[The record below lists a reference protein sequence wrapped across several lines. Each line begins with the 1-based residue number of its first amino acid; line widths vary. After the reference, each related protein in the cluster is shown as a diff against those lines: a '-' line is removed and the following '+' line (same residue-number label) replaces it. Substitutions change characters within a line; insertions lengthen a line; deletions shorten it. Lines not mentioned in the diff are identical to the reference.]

1 MSFESDFGGAKDQF
15 QNMRIETLEENM
27 SKILIV
33 DDDEMMIMLA
43 RRILATKYD
52 VVTATSGAEAIEIFE
67 QERPD
72 MVLSDLMMPELDG
85 YELHRILQ
93 EKSGEVVPIMFM
105 SASEDDESEIKG
117 FEVGAADYIHKPMR
131 PDVLLRRVGNV
142 IDTLDKIHELEI
154 KSSTDPLTKLLNK
167 TAAQR
172 EIGEMV
178 KKSSGA
184 LLMIDLDSFK
194 LVNDIYG
201 HNIGDKILI
210 RFAEL
215 IKSVIRAEDLAG
227 RMGGDEF
234 IAFLQNVTDEKVLQ
248 SKTKFLNE
256 QILIVARKLMGEDM
270 QIPLGVSVGAVFVP
284 SEGRDFTTLYKKADK
299 ALYEVKQCG
308 KHGLAV
314 FGAQKCAHNGHIL
327 NRVKNSVGELSELRM
342 ILGERNNE
350 SGAYFVDFEA
360 FKVVYRLLVRMEY
373 KKGLM
378 LIQFTVENYL
388 AAEFKEIL
396 IHTLRKSDCVT
407 QNGNKFLILLQEASE
422 SESEIVRDRILSRL
436 EGNLAVRIKFE
447 CEKIF

>member
-1 MSFESDFGGAKDQF
+1 
-15 QNMRIETLEENM
+15 M

-43 RRILATKYD
+43 RRILSTKYE

-67 QERPD
+67 RERPD
-72 MVLSDLMMPELDG
+72 MILSDLMMPEMDG
-85 YELHRILQ
+85 YELQRILQ

-117 FEVGAADYIHKPMR
+117 FEQGAADYIHKPMR
-131 PDVLLRRVGNV
+131 PDVLLRRVGN
-142 IDTLDKIHELEI
+142 IIENLDKIHELEI

-178 KKSSGA
+178 KKSAGA

-201 HNIGDKILI
+201 HNTGDKILI

-234 IAFLQNVTDEKVLQ
+234 IAFLQNVADEKVLQ
-248 SKTKFLNE
+248 AKTISLNE
-256 QILIVARKLMGEDM
+256 QILIVAKKIMGSDM
-270 QIPLGVSVGAVFVP
+270 QIQLGVSIGAVFVP
-284 SEGRDFTTLYKKADK
+284 SEGREFTTLYKKADK
-299 ALYEVKQCG
+299 ALYEVKQNG
-308 KHGLAV
+308 KHGLSV
-314 FGAQKCAHNGHIL
+314 FGAQNSGKT
-327 NRVKNSVGELSELRM
+327 SVGELSELRK

-360 FKVVYRLLVRMEY
+360 FKIIYRLLARMEH
-373 KKGLM
+373 KKGLT
-378 LIQFTVENYL
+378 LVQFTVENDL

-396 IHTLRKSDCVT
+396 IHSLRKSDCVT
-407 QNGNKFLILLQEASE
+407 QNGNKFLILLQEATE
-422 SESEIVRDRILSRL
+422 SESEIVKNRILSRL
-436 EGNLAVRIKFE
+436 EGNLAVGIKFE
-447 CEKIF
+447 CEKVI

>member
-1 MSFESDFGGAKDQF
+1 
-15 QNMRIETLEENM
+15 
-27 SKILIV
+27 
-33 DDDEMMIMLA
+33 
-43 RRILATKYD
+43 
-52 VVTATSGAEAIEIFE
+52 
-67 QERPD
+67 
-72 MVLSDLMMPELDG
+72 
-85 YELHRILQ
+85 
-93 EKSGEVVPIMFM
+93 
-105 SASEDDESEIKG
+105 
-117 FEVGAADYIHKPMR
+117 
-131 PDVLLRRVGNV
+131 
-142 IDTLDKIHELEI
+142 
-154 KSSTDPLTKLLNK
+154 
-167 TAAQR
+167 
-172 EIGEMV
+172 
-178 KKSSGA
+178 
-184 LLMIDLDSFK
+184 
-194 LVNDIYG
+194 
-201 HNIGDKILI
+201 
-210 RFAEL
+210 
-215 IKSVIRAEDLAG
+215 
-227 RMGGDEF
+227 MG
-234 IAFLQNVTDEKVLQ
+234 
-248 SKTKFLNE
+248 S
-256 QILIVARKLMGEDM
+256 DM
-270 QIPLGVSVGAVFVP
+270 QIPLGVSIGAVFVP
-284 SEGRDFTTLYKKADK
+284 SESRDFTTLYKKADK

>member
-1 MSFESDFGGAKDQF
+1 
-15 QNMRIETLEENM
+15 M

-33 DDDEMMIMLA
+33 DDDEMMLMMT
-43 RRILATKYD
+43 RHILSTKYE

-67 QERPD
+67 RERPD
-72 MVLSDLMMPELDG
+72 MVLSDLMMPEMDG

-105 SASEDDESEIKG
+105 SANEDDESEIKG
-117 FEVGAADYIHKPMR
+117 FELGAADYIHKPMR

-142 IDTLDKIHELEI
+142 IDNLEKIRKLEV
-154 KSSTDPLTKLLNK
+154 KSSTDSLTKLLNK

-172 EIGEMV
+172 EIGEIV

-201 HNIGDKILI
+201 HNMGDKILI

-215 IKSVIRAEDLAG
+215 IKSVIRSEDLAG

-248 SKTKFLNE
+248 AKTKFLNE
-256 QILIVARKLMGEDM
+256 QILITAKKFMGFDM

-284 SEGRDFTTLYKKADK
+284 SEGREFATLYKKADK
-299 ALYEVKQCG
+299 ALYEVKQNG
-308 KHGLAV
+308 KHSLAV
-314 FGAQKCAHNGHIL
+314 FGEQSQE
-327 NRVKNSVGELSELRM
+327 KNSVGELSELRM

-350 SGAYFVDFEA
+350 SSAYFVDFEA
-360 FKVVYRLLVRMEY
+360 FKTVYRILSRMDC
-373 KKGLM
+373 KKGLT
-378 LIQFTVENYL
+378 LVQFTVESNL
-388 AAEFKEIL
+388 AEEFKEIL

-407 QNGNKFLILLQEASE
+407 QNGNKFLILLQEATE
-422 SESEIVRDRILSRL
+422 SESEVVRDRILSRL
-436 EGNLAVRIKFE
+436 EGKLAVGIKFE

>member
-1 MSFESDFGGAKDQF
+1 MVGGE
-15 QNMRIETLEENM
+15 RM

-43 RRILATKYD
+43 RRILSTKYE

-72 MVLSDLMMPELDG
+72 MVLSDLMMPEIDG
-85 YELHRILQ
+85 YELHRLLQ

-117 FEVGAADYIHKPMR
+117 FEMGAADYIHKPMR
-131 PDVLLRRVGNV
+131 PDVLLRRVGN
-142 IDTLDKIHELEI
+142 IIENLEKIRNLEV
-154 KSSTDPLTKLLNK
+154 KSSTDSLTKLLNK

-172 EIGEMV
+172 EIGELI

-184 LLMIDLDSFK
+184 LLMIDLDNFK
-194 LVNDIYG
+194 MVNDIYG
-201 HNIGDKILI
+201 HNMGDKILI

-215 IKSVIRAEDLAG
+215 IRSVIRAEDLAG

-234 IAFLQNVTDEKVLQ
+234 IAFLQNVTDEKILQ
-248 SKTKFLNE
+248 TKADCLNK
-256 QILIVARKLMGEDM
+256 QILIVAKKFMGSDM

-284 SEGRDFTTLYKKADK
+284 NEGRDFTTLYKKADK
-299 ALYEVKQCG
+299 ALYEVKQNG

-314 FGAQKCAHNGHIL
+314 FGMQNL
-327 NRVKNSVGELSELRM
+327 EKNLVGELSGLLK
-342 ILGERNNE
+342 ILGERNVE

-360 FKVVYRLLVRMEY
+360 FKTVYRLLARMDY

-378 LIQFTVENYL
+378 LVQFTLKAGL
-388 AAEFKEIL
+388 AEEFKEIL

-407 QNGNKFLILLQEASE
+407 QNGNKFLILLQEATE
-422 SESEIVRDRILSRL
+422 SESEIIKNRILSRL
-436 EGNLAVRIKFE
+436 EGNLRGKISYE
-447 CEKIF
+447 SEKII

>member
-1 MSFESDFGGAKDQF
+1 
-15 QNMRIETLEENM
+15 M
-27 SKILIV
+27 SKILVV
-33 DDDEMMIMLA
+33 DDDEMMIMMT
-43 RRILATKYD
+43 RHILATKYD
-52 VVTATSGAEAIEIFE
+52 VVTATSGAEAIEIFDR
-67 QERPD
+67 ERPD
-72 MVLSDLMMPELDG
+72 MVLSDLMMPEMDG

-93 EKSGEVVPIMFM
+93 EKSGAVLPIMFM

-117 FEVGAADYIHKPMR
+117 FELGAADYIHKPMR

-142 IDTLDKIHELEI
+142 IDNLDKIHGLEVQA
-154 KSSTDPLTKLLNK
+154 STDPLTKLLNK
-167 TAAQR
+167 SAAQR

-201 HNIGDKILI
+201 HNTGDKILI
-210 RFAEL
+210 QFAEL

-234 IAFLQNVTDEKVLQ
+234 IAFLQNVTEEKVLQ
-248 SKTKFLNE
+248 AKADCLNE
-256 QILIVARKLMGEDM
+256 QILIVAKKLMGSDM
-270 QIPLGVSVGAVFVP
+270 QIPLGVSIGAVFVP

-299 ALYEVKQCG
+299 ALYEVKKNG

-314 FGAQKCAHNGHIL
+314 FGTQNHTE
-327 NRVKNSVGELSELRM
+327 NSSVSELSQLRM
-342 ILGERNNE
+342 ILGERNIE

-360 FKVVYRLLVRMEY
+360 FKVVYRILVRTDY

-378 LIQFTVENYL
+378 LVQFTVEDSL
-388 AAEFKEIL
+388 SEEFKEIL
-396 IHTLRKSDCVT
+396 VHSLRKSDCAT
-407 QNGNKFLILLQEASE
+407 QHGNKFLILLQEATE
-422 SESEIVRDRILSRL
+422 SESEIVKNRILSRL
-436 EGNLAVRIKFE
+436 EVNLAVGIKFE

>member
-1 MSFESDFGGAKDQF
+1 MAEG
-15 QNMRIETLEENM
+15 EHM

-43 RRILATKYD
+43 RRILSTKYE

-67 QERPD
+67 RERPD
-72 MVLSDLMMPELDG
+72 MILSDLMMPEMDG
-85 YELHRILQ
+85 YELQRILQ

-117 FEVGAADYIHKPMR
+117 FEQGAADYIHKPMR
-131 PDVLLRRVGNV
+131 PDVLLRRVGN
-142 IDTLDKIHELEI
+142 IIENLEKIRKLEV
-154 KSSTDPLTKLLNK
+154 KSSTDSLTKLLNK

-178 KKSSGA
+178 KKSAGA

-201 HNIGDKILI
+201 HNTGDKILI

-234 IAFLQNVTDEKVLQ
+234 IAFLQNVADEKVLQ
-248 SKTKFLNE
+248 AKTISLNE
-256 QILIVARKLMGEDM
+256 QILIVAKKIMGSDM
-270 QIPLGVSVGAVFVP
+270 QIQLGVSIGAVFVP
-284 SEGRDFTTLYKKADK
+284 SEGREFTTLYKKADK
-299 ALYEVKQCG
+299 ALYEVKQNG
-308 KHGLAV
+308 KHGLSV
-314 FGAQKCAHNGHIL
+314 FGAQNSGKT
-327 NRVKNSVGELSELRM
+327 SVGELSELRK

-360 FKVVYRLLVRMEY
+360 FKIIYRLLARMEH

-378 LIQFTVENYL
+378 LIQFTVENDL
-388 AAEFKEIL
+388 AEEFKEIL
-396 IHTLRKSDCVT
+396 VQSLRKSDCVT
-407 QNGNKFLILLQEASE
+407 QNGNKFLILLQEATE
-422 SESEIVRDRILSRL
+422 SESEIVKNRILSRL
-436 EGNLAVRIKFE
+436 EGNLAVGIKFE
-447 CEKIF
+447 CEKVI